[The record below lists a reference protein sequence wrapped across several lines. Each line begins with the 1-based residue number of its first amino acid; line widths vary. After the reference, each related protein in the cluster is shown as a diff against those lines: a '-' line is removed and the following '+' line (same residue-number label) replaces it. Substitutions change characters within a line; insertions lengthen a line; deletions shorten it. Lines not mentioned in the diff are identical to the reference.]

1 MNVENPRPRA
11 RDRPRWLIRNLRSIH
26 RRKDRE
32 SLFNI
37 NAVKRAS
44 EKRGIDLRAMLKPG
58 MYQRIRP
65 VLKLSGWKVNS
76 EMVGQ
81 MMELRM
87 HGVSY
92 EKIAGRLDLA
102 RATVHKYLNEIEIAY

>member
-1 MNVENPRPRA
+1 MNVEKPRPRA

-32 SLFNI
+32 SLFKI

-44 EKRGIDLRAMLKPG
+44 EKRSIDLRVMLKPG
-58 MYQRIRP
+58 MYQQIMP
-65 VLKLSGWKVNS
+65 VLKLSGWKVNP

-81 MMELRM
+81 MMKLRM

-92 EKIAGRLDLA
+92 EKIADELDLA
-102 RATVHKYLNEIEIAY
+102 PGTVYKYLNETAH

>member
-1 MNVENPRPRA
+1 MKVQNPRPRA
-11 RDRPRWLIRNLRSIH
+11 RDRPRWLIHNLRSIH

-44 EKRGIDLRAMLKPG
+44 EKRSIDLRVMLKPG
-58 MYQRIRP
+58 MYQRISP
-65 VLKLSGWKVNS
+65 VLKLSGWKVNP
-76 EMVGQ
+76 EMVEQ
-81 MMELRM
+81 MMELRK

-92 EKIAGRLDLA
+92 GKIAGELDVSPG
-102 RATVHKYLNEIEIAY
+102 TVYKYLNETAY

>member
-1 MNVENPRPRA
+1 MNTEKSRPRA
-11 RDRPRWLIRNLRSIH
+11 RYRPRWLIRNLRSIH
-26 RRKDRE
+26 RKKDRE

-44 EKRGIDLRAMLKPG
+44 GKRSIDLRVMLKPG

-76 EMVGQ
+76 KMVEQ
-81 MMELRM
+81 MMELRRQ
-87 HGVSY
+87 GVSY
-92 EKIAGRLDLA
+92 EKIAGKLDLSP
-102 RATVHKYLNEIEIAY
+102 ATIHKYLNEIVY

>member
-1 MNVENPRPRA
+1 MENPRPRA

-44 EKRGIDLRAMLKPG
+44 EKRSIDLRVMLKPG

-65 VLKLSGWKVNS
+65 VLKLSGWKVNP
-76 EMVGQ
+76 EMVEQ

-92 EKIAGRLDLA
+92 GKIAGELDVSPS
-102 RATVHKYLNEIEIAY
+102 TVHKYLNEIAH